1 MQLYCIAQIQFRV
14 RNFNVSE
21 NIQLN
26 VNLLT
31 RSYAPICLAGT
42 FSVGKI
48 MGSNVTSH
56 K

>member
-14 RNFNVSE
+14 GNLNVSE

-31 RSYAPICLAGT
+31 MSCAPICLAGT
-42 FSVGKI
+42 FSVRKI
-48 MGSNVTSH
+48 MGSDVTSH